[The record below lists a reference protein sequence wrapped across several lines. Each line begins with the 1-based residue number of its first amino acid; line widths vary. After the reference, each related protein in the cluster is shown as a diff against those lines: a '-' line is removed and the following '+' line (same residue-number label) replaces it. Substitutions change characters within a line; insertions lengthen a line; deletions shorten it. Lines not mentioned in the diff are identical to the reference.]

1 MRMKTENKI
10 SLETTNESEIFGL
23 QTLQIL
29 YKKTDEW
36 YIEWQRVVQ
45 RVTAN
50 DNMWQGMTLSGRRN
64 DNDWYNEWEQVTR
77 SGHFG

>member
-29 YKKTDEW
+29 YKKTDVW
-36 YIEWQRVVQ
+36 
-45 RVTAN
+45 
-50 DNMWQGMTLSGRRN
+50 
-64 DNDWYNEWEQVTR
+64 
-77 SGHFG
+77 